1 MESSSGKIRQSSYN
15 HAASPRQD
23 PPAGDRKKAVAAP
36 VRAARRADQE
46 RALLARSAPA
56 HRAGADARGAREPH
70 GSARGGGRIARRGP
84 SGDSPGRRC
93 VRGGGAAARALP
105 HRSRAHAVA
114 RRNPQ
119 RDGAAPR
126 GRDRIGRPRRRARLA
141 RPGAR
146 HLGGARC
153 HRACRGERENGGRR
167 GPGLSSRHRRGDRQ
181 RRVPALSPV
190 HRPAPDPAPHGER
203 AARADGRPARLPGP
217 HSGRASQDLPGDRA
231 PRSER
236 GARGDAPP
244 PHPLARALPTAR
256 GATQSSVVARILLTH
271 SPEALALYYGER
283 SLAGLKAL
291 GEVKLHDGKEPLQG
305 EQLIRAAES
314 CEIIV
319 SYRQS
324 PGPAEVF
331 QRLPK
336 LVAFVRCA
344 IDIRNIDVAAAS
356 RAGVLVTQASAG
368 FVTSVAEMVL
378 GFMVD
383 LSRGITRST
392 MDYRAARVPK
402 AAMGRELRGGTLGII
417 GYGAI
422 GREVSRM
429 GKALGM
435 RVLVNDPYV
444 KDVEKTSLDELL
456 RQSDYV
462 VPLATATGETENLI
476 NAAAFAKM
484 KKSAFFINVSRGNL
498 VDEQALEAA
507 LDAGRLAGCAMDVG
521 RAPDQMPTPRLAA
534 RRDVI
539 ATPHA
544 AGLTQPAIE
553 HQSLET
559 VAQAGEILKGRAPKG
574 AVNAGHWTR
583 KVER

>member
-1 MESSSGKIRQSSYN
+1 
-15 HAASPRQD
+15 
-23 PPAGDRKKAVAAP
+23 
-36 VRAARRADQE
+36 
-46 RALLARSAPA
+46 
-56 HRAGADARGAREPH
+56 
-70 GSARGGGRIARRGP
+70 
-84 SGDSPGRRC
+84 
-93 VRGGGAAARALP
+93 
-105 HRSRAHAVA
+105 
-114 RRNPQ
+114 
-119 RDGAAPR
+119 
-126 GRDRIGRPRRRARLA
+126 
-141 RPGAR
+141 
-146 HLGGARC
+146 
-153 HRACRGERENGGRR
+153 
-167 GPGLSSRHRRGDRQ
+167 
-181 RRVPALSPV
+181 
-190 HRPAPDPAPHGER
+190 
-203 AARADGRPARLPGP
+203 
-217 HSGRASQDLPGDRA
+217 
-231 PRSER
+231 
-236 GARGDAPP
+236 
-244 PHPLARALPTAR
+244 
-256 GATQSSVVARILLTH
+256 VARILLTH

-283 SLAGLKAL
+283 ALKGLQGL
-291 GEVKLHDGKEPLQG
+291 GEVKLHEGKDPLQG

-331 QRLPK
+331 QRLPR

-356 RAGVLVTQASAG
+356 KAGVLVTQASAG

-392 MDYRAARVPK
+392 AVYRQNEVPK
-402 AAMGRELRGGTLGII
+402 AQMGRELRGSTLGII

-429 GKALGM
+429 GRALGM

-444 KDVEKTSLDELL
+444 KDVEQTSLDELL

-462 VPLATATGETENLI
+462 VPLATATGETENLM

-484 KKSAFFINVSRGNL
+484 KQGAFFINASRGNL

-544 AGLTQPAIE
+544 AGLTPPAIE

-574 AVNAGHWTR
+574 AVNAVHWTR
-583 KVER
+583 KVEL